1 MDQHE
6 MFTEV
11 VANVAKMC
19 AVSAMTAPKSGG
31 QLFLKGSK
39 PFIETTIV
47 QDKETLHRPRGMAP
61 SARDQ
66 TQEPDLFPRR
76 RHDREG
82 GPNPLHRAREVV
94 SADVRL
100 RRLRVRHLHR
110 ISACESR
117 ASHRRVPGLGI
128 PRAHLPASLHRP
140 RYSSRIRGETC
151 EHEQR

>member
-47 QDKETLHRPRGMAP
+47 RDKETLHRLAEWLR
-61 SARDQ
+61 ARDE
-66 TQEPDLFPRR
+66 TQEPHLLPRR
-76 RHDREG
+76 RYGREG
-82 GPNPLHRAREVV
+82 GPHPVHRTREVV
-94 SADVRL
+94 PANVRL
-100 RRLRVRHLHR
+100 RRVRIRHLQR
-110 ISACESR
+110 ISARSSC
-117 ASHRRVPGLGI
+117 ASHEG
-128 PRAHLPASLHRP
+128 S
-140 RYSSRIRGETC
+140 
-151 EHEQR
+151 